1 MSGYGECGQ
10 EKEGMFGRTEYVRVK
25 HFPATVLDISIISI
39 ISRQLPL
46 IVLRDFYA

>member
-25 HFPATVLDISIISI
+25 HFPATVLDISIIS
-39 ISRQLPL
+39 RQLPL